1 MKLYYFNMKGRAE
14 TPRLVMNLGGK
25 KFEDVR
31 FSGEEWGAKYKAM
44 SPSGQVRR
52 CACGTKSQRSRQFAR
67 SLVRVAPS
75 KPYELQERTSAC
87 A

>member
-14 TPRLVMNLGGK
+14 TPRLIMNLGGK

-52 CACGTKSQRSRQFAR
+52 Q
-67 SLVRVAPS
+67 LVPYSCHAAPS
-75 KPYELQERTSAC
+75 KPNQGPKCVKLH
-87 A
+87 